1 VTTGVYVHV
10 PFCAT
15 RCDYCAFAT
24 WTDRA
29 HLVPAYV
36 DACILDIERRCE
48 RGELTAASTVYFGGG
63 TPSLLPASQL
73 VRILDAIPRSPGA
86 EVTVEC
92 NPDSVDPEKI
102 QTLVAAGVTRV
113 SLGVQST
120 RPHVLAALG
129 RTHDPASVAS
139 AIDAVHAAGVPTFNV
154 DLIVGAS
161 GETDADFAATLHE
174 VCAFDPPH
182 VSVYGLTVEPGTPLA
197 RRVATGAV
205 AGPDADRQ
213 AERYLQADVILG
225 RAGLEWYEISNWA
238 RPGHECRH
246 NVGYWRGT
254 SCLAIGAAAHGYTGG
269 TRWWNV
275 TRPER
280 YIERIR
286 AGRSPVAGHETL
298 DPRARARELAALA
311 LRTRSGAPRAGV
323 DPRGLLLMT
332 AARLVT
338 TEGDRVVLTT
348 TGRLLASEVTL
359 RLWPERADPMVG
371 TRYDGVPAES
381 VPSTMP
387 PSEYRR

>member
-1 VTTGVYVHV
+1 VTSGVYVHI

-29 HLVPAYV
+29 WMIGDYV
-36 DACILDIERRCE
+36 DACVTDVARHRADG
-48 RGELTAASTVYFGGG
+48 RLTEAATVYFGGG
-63 TPSLLPASQL
+63 TPSLLDASDL
-73 VRILDAIPRSPGA
+73 MRILDAIPRAVDA

-92 NPDSVDPEKI
+92 NPDSVDVEKLH
-102 QTLVAAGVTRV
+102 TYRDHGVTRV

-120 RPHVLAALG
+120 QAHVLAALG
-129 RTHDPASVAS
+129 RTHDRANVARAVD
-139 AIDAVHAAGVPTFNV
+139 AILAAGFPTFNLDV
-154 DLIVGAS
+154 IVGTA
-161 GETDADFAATLHE
+161 GETDADFDATLDE
-174 VCAFDPPH
+174 VLALDPPH

-197 RRVATGAV
+197 HRVATGAV

-246 NVGYWRGT
+246 NVGYWSGT
-254 SCLAIGAAAHGYTGG
+254 NCLAIGAAAHGYTDG

-275 TRPER
+275 THPER

-286 AGRSPVAGHETL
+286 AGMSPVAGHETL
-298 DPRARARELAALA
+298 DAFSRARELAALA
-311 LRTRSGAPRAGV
+311 LRTRTGAPRAGI
-323 DPRGLLLMT
+323 DPRGMLLMA

-338 TEGDRVVLTT
+338 TEGDRVVLLPA
-348 TGRLLASEVTL
+348 GRLLASEVTL
-359 RLWPERADPMVG
+359 RLWPETADPMVG
-371 TRYDGVPAES
+371 TRYDGVPTES
-381 VPSTMP
+381 VPSTIP